1 MLGLLDR
8 LRGGLIVSCQ
18 PVPGGPMDRPD
29 IVAAFALAALA
40 GGAVG
45 LRIEGIENLR
55 AVRKL
60 TTAPI
65 IGLVK
70 REVRDSSV
78 RITPLLVDVLAL
90 AEAGADI
97 IAFDATDRQRPV
109 SRADLVAAIHAA
121 GRMAMADCAFPEDGL
136 AAHALGAEVVGST
149 MSGYTGGPVPDAPDL
164 HLVTSLRKTGA
175 FVVAEGRYHSPA
187 MAAQAVAA
195 GADAIVAGSAITRTE
210 HVTGWFVDAMAAAR
224 MAGPEVQAG
233 RGRRTLAVDLGGT
246 KLLVALVEGARVL
259 DRFEAATGR
268 NAGPEVWVRQMAELA
283 RPWEGQFDCAGIT
296 VTGLIKDNH
305 WRALN
310 PGTLAFDGR
319 FPLHDA
325 ARAALGVPVALAN
338 DAQAAAWGEFAH
350 GAGQGKDI
358 VFLTVSTGIGGGV
371 VAGGRLLQGRGGV
384 AGHFGQ
390 ILPLPEGPETRFEDG
405 ASGRWIA
412 AEGERLGLLPDA
424 REVFKA
430 AAAGNEQADAVIEA
444 SARRVAR
451 LCHDLQLMF
460 DPRYTVIGGGVGLAS
475 GYIDRVVRAVAHFQ
489 PLVRPTLL
497 PAALGKDAGVIGI
510 ADLARQKQP
519 NREETP

>member
-1 MLGLLDR
+1 MARILET

-18 PVPGGPMDRPD
+18 PVSGGPMDGPE
-29 IVAAFALAALA
+29 IVAAFAMAALA

-55 AVRKL
+55 AVRRL
-60 TTAPI
+60 TQAPV

-70 REVRDSSV
+70 RDVPGSFV
-78 RITPLLVDVLAL
+78 RITPLLEDVLAL

-109 SRADLVAAIHAA
+109 PRADLVAAIHAA
-121 GRMAMADCAFPEDGL
+121 GRLAMADCAFPEDG
-136 AAHALGAEVVGST
+136 AAAQALGVAVLGST

-164 HLVTSLRKTGA
+164 HLVSALRRTGG

-187 MAAQAVAA
+187 QAARALAA
-195 GADAIVAGSAITRTE
+195 GADAVVAGSAITRTE
-210 HVTGWFVDAMAAAR
+210 HVTGWFVSAMAEAQAEPL
-224 MAGPEVQAG
+224 AGAG
-233 RGRRTLAVDLGGT
+233 EKRTLAVDLGGT
-246 KLLVALVEGARVL
+246 KLLVALVEGTRVL
-259 DRFEAATGR
+259 DRVEAATDR
-268 NAGPEVWVRQMAELA
+268 DAGPTAWVAQMADLA
-283 RPWEGQFDCAGIT
+283 RRWDGQFDCAGIT

-310 PGTLAFDGR
+310 PGTLAFEGR

-325 ARAALGVPVALAN
+325 AQAALGVPVVLAN
-338 DAQAAAWGEFAH
+338 DAQAAAWGEYAH

-358 VFLTVSTGIGGGV
+358 VFLTVSTGVGGGV

-390 ILPLPEGPETRFEDG
+390 ILPLPEGPETRFEDH

-412 AEGERLGLLPDA
+412 AEGARLGLAPDTRA
-424 REVFKA
+424 VFAA
-430 AAAGNEQADAVIEA
+430 AAAGNPQAEAVIET
-444 SARRVAR
+444 SAARVAR

-475 GYIDRVVRAVAHFQ
+475 GYIDRVARAVAHFQ
-489 PLVRPTLL
+489 PLVRPTLV
-497 PAALGKDAGVIGI
+497 PAALGRDAGVIGI
-510 ADLARQKQP
+510 ADLAKRKQP